1 MALVS
6 KHWTPRK
13 KTVELR
19 SSRIRRDPV
28 RLVENPSQ
36 VTRTAVRSREQE
48 MWGGVIGVLLM
59 AMTLLTV
66 IVGVSIATIL
76 HDDPEADARAGQFGQ
91 CYSGGSNCVV
101 DGSTIYVGGNMI
113 EIAGVDT
120 PAIQDARC
128 PKERERGIDTATR
141 LAELLNSGSVTVG
154 GAFRDPYGRWVQ
166 KVQVNGEDI
175 GDKMIAIGLARPY
188 YGNNQGWC

>member
-1 MALVS
+1 MRA
-6 KHWTPRK
+6 
-13 KTVELR
+13 
-19 SSRIRRDPV
+19 SRIRRDPV
-28 RLVENPSQ
+28 RLVESPSQ

-48 MWGGVIGVLLM
+48 MWGGITGVLLM
-59 AMTLLTV
+59 AAALLTL

-76 HDDPEADARAGQFGQ
+76 HDDPGADARARQFGQ

-101 DGSTIYVGGNMI
+101 DGNTIYVGGHRI
-113 EIAGVDT
+113 EIAGVDA
-120 PAIQDARC
+120 PAIQDANC

-141 LAELLNSGSVTVG
+141 LAELLNSGNVTVG

-175 GDKMIAIGLARPY
+175 DSKMIVMGLARPY
-188 YGNNQGWC
+188 YGSKEGWC